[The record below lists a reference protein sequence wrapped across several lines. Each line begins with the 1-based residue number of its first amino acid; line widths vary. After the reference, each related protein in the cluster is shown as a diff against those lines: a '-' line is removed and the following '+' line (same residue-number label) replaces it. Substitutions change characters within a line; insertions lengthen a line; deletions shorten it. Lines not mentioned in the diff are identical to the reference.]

1 MGAGPYLL
9 DVPRGELPPLTR
21 TELWTDKVVPRSAV
35 QLPANVSISDGTG
48 NGVVGMCKISDASVY
63 ALLSRI
69 HAGDTSVE
77 AELAGLIR
85 SLEDLIARGTS
96 ADLGGIYCD
105 CQAALRILQQTRD
118 AAFDPMLKP
127 QGRCAIL
134 QLFLSVMYPYT
145 PSSSYRLHYVPAHS
159 DEQDQ
164 DLILEEEL
172 PLFQGH
178 VQCDKLAPLCQELP
192 GKAGITFFTT
202 DFEFALFNIQGTRLF
217 QPLRAYLTELGFSME
232 YHARMTRTP
241 RADLLGFPWREVPW
255 EELHLPKQHT
265 PWDGKKALQPAE
277 RSSKDCDSMREALRR
292 VPQLKVGVIQGHGKC
307 LNPIRLQVLGGLASV
322 TKSAPRKGELPQPD
336 LCPFCV
342 RKPMDSLDHAVSEC
356 LMNKWLS
363 S

>member
-1 MGAGPYLL
+1 
-9 DVPRGELPPLTR
+9 
-21 TELWTDKVVPRSAV
+21 
-35 QLPANVSISDGTG
+35 
-48 NGVVGMCKISDASVY
+48 MCKISDASVY

-192 GKAGITFFTT
+192 GKAGITFFYH
-202 DFEFALFNIQGTRLF
+202 RL
-217 QPLRAYLTELGFSME
+217 
-232 YHARMTRTP
+232 
-241 RADLLGFPWREVPW
+241 
-255 EELHLPKQHT
+255 
-265 PWDGKKALQPAE
+265 
-277 RSSKDCDSMREALRR
+277 
-292 VPQLKVGVIQGHGKC
+292 
-307 LNPIRLQVLGGLASV
+307 
-322 TKSAPRKGELPQPD
+322 
-336 LCPFCV
+336 
-342 RKPMDSLDHAVSEC
+342 
-356 LMNKWLS
+356 
-363 S
+363 